1 MPNAVY
7 FSNPT
12 PAEDLLLNVT
22 WAPYTAE
29 NTAYLNIDKELS
41 LQHDLN
47 KHRLQ
52 FWEDL
57 YKSAQS

>member
-1 MPNAVY
+1 VPNPVY

-12 PAEDLLLNVT
+12 PAEDPLLNVT

-29 NTAYLNIDKELS
+29 NPAYLNIDKELS
-41 LQHDLN
+41 LQQDLN
-47 KHRLQ
+47 KYRLQ